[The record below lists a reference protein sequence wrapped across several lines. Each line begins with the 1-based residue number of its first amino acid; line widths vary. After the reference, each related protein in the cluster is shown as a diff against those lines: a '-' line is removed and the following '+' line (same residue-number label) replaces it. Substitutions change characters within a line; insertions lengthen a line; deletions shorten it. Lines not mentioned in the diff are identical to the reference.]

1 MSEKRLVRSSNEK
14 MVAGVAGGLADY
26 FDIDPVIVRLGF
38 VALTLMNG
46 IGFVAYL
53 ILMVILPEEQTTPYA
68 PRSGN
73 GNGHRQEIV
82 NKAPK
87 PTEFEPL
94 GSREN

>member
-26 FDIDPVIVRLGF
+26 FGIDPVIVRLGF
-38 VALTLMNG
+38 VALTLLNG

-53 ILMVILPEEQTTPYA
+53 ILLVILPEEQTTPYG

-82 NKAPK
+82 NKGPQ